1 MKGLMSFSLINV
13 ISLLKK
19 ILIFFVLFSL
29 LLIFL
34 GFINYLKPLEKL
46 KIKNSLYDEV
56 KTLKIDGEIFR
67 DLNKNNSLD
76 IYEDHRLDSKLRS
89 DDLLNKMTIEEKVG
103 QMFHPPFTL
112 KPDIW
117 MLIYEIA
124 IRGNKSTEAQ
134 ILFDNISHFNLYGNP
149 SPAELANKINHFQ
162 EIASRSRLGVP
173 ITISSDPIHE
183 VPKGGGVASFSVDG
197 FSKWPSQ
204 LGFAATNDSLIIENF
219 AQIVKEEYLAVG
231 IRTALHPMSDLATD
245 PRWARNFGTFGSNA
259 LLSSDMTIAYMNGF
273 QGNTI
278 NSESVLTMVKHFPG
292 GGPQQNGLD
301 PHLYSGRNQTYP
313 GNNFDYHLIPFKDAI
328 NNNLKVI
335 MPYYGIPIGQTNED
349 VAMAYNEYILTD
361 LLREELGFSGVIC
374 SDWGIITGRHWGVDE
389 LSIADRYEK
398 SINAGIDQYGG
409 ETETSYLIKLIKENI
424 ISEGRINESVKRIL
438 VNKFELGLFDDPYV
452 DENKINDRV
461 NTKKNI
467 EAGLEAQ
474 RKSIVLLEN
483 NGALP
488 LKKGMK
494 IFVDG
499 LDSNIA
505 KDFGV
510 LVKDPSDADVIIMY
524 IHTVFN
530 GNQES
535 GLNRVFDNFL
545 STLFPNGD
553 LNFNS
558 EIHTRIENYSKDKEL
573 IVVVDL
579 NRPAILE
586 DIKKLSSSLIGTFGV
601 SDQIMFEGIFGEFSP
616 TGKLPFEIPSSMESV
631 LNQKEDVPDDSL
643 NPTYEMGYG
652 ISY

>member
-19 ILIFFVLFSL
+19 ILIFFVLFSV

-56 KTLKIDGEIFR
+56 KILKIDGEIFR

-278 NSESVLTMVKHFPG
+278 SSESVLTMVKHFPG

-349 VAMAYNEYILTD
+349 VAMAYNKYILTD

-389 LSIADRYEK
+389 LSIADRYKK

-499 LDSNIA
+499 LDNNIA

-558 EIHTRIENYSKDKEL
+558 ETHTRIENYSKDKEL

-579 NRPAILE
+579 NRPAILD

-601 SDQIMFEGIFGEFSP
+601 SDRIMFEGIFGEFSP

>member
-19 ILIFFVLFSL
+19 ILIFFVLFSV

-56 KTLKIDGEIFR
+56 KILKIDGEIFR

-76 IYEDHRLDSKLRS
+76 VYEDHRLDSKLRS

-452 DENKINDRV
+452 DENKIKDRV
-461 NTKKNI
+461 NTKKSI
-467 EAGLEAQ
+467 EAGLDAQ

-499 LDSNIA
+499 LDNNIA

-558 EIHTRIENYSKDKEL
+558 EIHTRVENYSKDKEL

-601 SDQIMFEGIFGEFSP
+601 SDRIMFEGIFGEFSP

>member
-19 ILIFFVLFSL
+19 ILIFFVLFSV

-56 KTLKIDGEIFR
+56 KILKIDGEIFR

-76 IYEDHRLDSKLRS
+76 VYEDHRLDSKLRS

-204 LGFAATNDSLIIENF
+204 LGFAATNNSLIIENF

-389 LSIADRYEK
+389 LSIADRYKK

-558 EIHTRIENYSKDKEL
+558 EIHTRVENYSKDKEL

-601 SDQIMFEGIFGEFSP
+601 SDRIMFEGIFGEFSP